1 MNLALFAGLHLLRDA
16 PAVLDGPL
24 AARLGLAPE
33 ALRAEVAKDPGCF
46 PEELVFRL
54 TAEERAHLSGAE
66 LAFTEGGT
74 ALLAAKL
81 PQAPVLE
88 ALTEL
93 AEARGA
99 WLDQA
104 RLAQRVE
111 ALERELKAVED
122 LLRAAREAVDKTS
135 GKDEE
140 RPIGFA
146 PEDLPQGLKAK
157 ARAERDGR

>member
-24 AARLGLAPE
+24 AARLGLTPE
-33 ALRAEVAKDPGCF
+33 ALRAEVAQDPGCF

-54 TAEERAHLSGAE
+54 TAEEQAHLPGAE
-66 LAFTEGGT
+66 LAFTEGGA

-81 PQAPVLE
+81 PKAPVLE
-88 ALTEL
+88 ALKEL
-93 AEARGA
+93 AAARGA

-111 ALERELKAVED
+111 ALERELKAVGD
-122 LLRAAREAVDKTS
+122 LLQAAGQGS

-146 PEDLPQGLKAK
+146 PEDLPHGLKAK
-157 ARAERDGR
+157 ERAERDGR

>member
-16 PAVLDGPL
+16 PAVLDAPL
-24 AARLGLAPE
+24 AARLGMTPE
-33 ALRAEVAKDPGCF
+33 ALRAEVAQDPGCF

-54 TAEERAHLSGAE
+54 TAEEQAHLPGAE
-66 LAFTEGGT
+66 LAFTEGGA

-81 PQAPVLE
+81 PKAPVLE
-88 ALTEL
+88 ALKEL
-93 AEARGA
+93 AAARGA

-104 RLAQRVE
+104 RLALRVD

-122 LLRAAREAVDKTS
+122 LLRAANPAPAKE
-135 GKDEE
+135 EE

-146 PEDLPQGLKAK
+146 PEDLPHGLKAK
-157 ARAERDGR
+157 ERAERDGRDDR